1 MNLEK
6 LFLEKTPLFVFSS
19 TRRLKHFYLE
29 QGEGFLPNAMSMG
42 SFFEQAFYIPNKK
55 KIPNSARLILM
66 IDTIKA
72 IAKEKKSILEGLLLF
87 ENSFLGYL
95 ESTSFLFDL
104 FDELSSACIKLNEL
118 SSKDI
123 YLDYEKHLEVLEM
136 IYDRYIKK
144 LEGLGFYD
152 KIMQEKPAILKEFFE
167 HFSSIEW
174 HLDGFMSVFERQCLL
189 EAAELVPITL
199 HLSCDKYNQKFLEFL
214 NLKLETDC
222 DYSIDF
228 KTQKILSQTP
238 KRQKIEPKLYANSS
252 YLKQSALVL
261 QTIEEYLQ
269 KDNDPNKMAIITPNA
284 DFLPFLK
291 LLDKNNN
298 LNFAMGLGAK
308 NSPYYTELVKIL
320 ENLETSGFDL
330 STSPLLDLEN
340 LTLALL
346 EQQSSKEKA
355 PLKEAHSQIMH
366 QYHLLKDT
374 LKNYSLKDLLHL
386 YLQEF
391 EANFRLDDSSGGK
404 IQVMDTLETRGM
416 QFDKIVIVDFNETC
430 VPSLKDCDLFLNSA
444 LRKSLNLPTLLDKKN
459 LQKHYYYQLF
469 KNSKEIT
476 LSYIESETSK
486 VSNMLLELNLHIE
499 PIKDAY
505 TLFAPSLSK
514 DYQEEEIKA
523 AIPKDFSFSA
533 SSLNAFL
540 TCKRRFYYHYMKRFK
555 ESPKDESNSAVGS
568 LLHELLKEAYEKDKN
583 PYVLEERLIWLLETR
598 ENITPK
604 ERLDTLVALKKIQAF
619 YLKEKERF
627 NTKIK
632 ILDLEKSFETIIQ
645 GIVFKGRI
653 DRIDKTADNEMIL
666 LDYKFKND
674 LKLDNMSKTQRGGLS
689 PIEIAQI
696 STDYQM
702 AIEIA
707 QISTDYQMAIYAFAL
722 KNLGYKEPIKAFFYD
737 LRKGELL
744 EEDELILQAKMDHLE
759 FSLIPKL
766 KQEIDFEK
774 TSEAKDCE
782 YCSFKDMC
790 NR

>member
-6 LFLEKTPLFVFSS
+6 LFLEKAPLFVFSS

-29 QGEGFLPNAMSMG
+29 QGEGFLPSAMSMG
-42 SFFEQAFYIPNKK
+42 SFFEQAFYIPNQK
-55 KIPNSARLILM
+55 KIPKSVRQILM

-72 IAKEKKSILEGLLLF
+72 IAKEKKSVLEGLLLF

-118 SSKDI
+118 SFKDI

-136 IYDRYIKK
+136 IYDRYVKK
-144 LEGLGFYD
+144 LEELGFYD
-152 KIMQEKPAILKEFFE
+152 KIMQKKPTILKEFFE

-174 HLDGFMSVFERQCLL
+174 LLDGFMSVFERQCLL
-189 EAAELVPITL
+189 EVAELVPITL

-228 KTQKILSQTP
+228 KTQKILSQTFND
-238 KRQKIEPKLYANSS
+238 QKIEPKLYANSS
-252 YLKQSALVL
+252 YLKQGALVL

-291 LLDKNNN
+291 LLDQNNN

-308 NSPYYTELVKIL
+308 NSPYYTDLVKIL
-320 ENLETSGFDL
+320 EDLENNDLNLSESA
-330 STSPLLDLEN
+330 LLDLEN
-340 LTLALL
+340 LTIALL

-374 LKNYSLKDLLHL
+374 LQNYSLKDLLHL

-404 IQVMDTLETRGM
+404 IRVMDTLETRGM
-416 QFDKIVIVDFNETC
+416 QFDKIVVADFNETC

-469 KNSKEIT
+469 KNSKEVA

-486 VSNMLLELNLHIE
+486 ASSMLLELDLHIE

-505 TLFAPSLSK
+505 TLFETSPIK
-514 DYQEEEIKA
+514 EYQEEEIKA

-540 TCKRRFYYHYMKRFK
+540 TCKRRFYYHYIKRLK
-555 ESPKDESNSAVGS
+555 ETPKDESNSAVGS
-568 LLHELLKEAYEKDKN
+568 LIHELLKEAYEKDKD
-583 PYVLEERLIWLLETR
+583 PHALEERLIWLLETR
-598 ENITPK
+598 ENVTPK

-619 YLKEKERF
+619 YKKERERF
-627 NTKIK
+627 NAEVT

-645 GIVFKGRI
+645 GVIFKGRI
-653 DRIDKTADNEMIL
+653 DRIDKTADNEIIL
-666 LDYKFKND
+666 LDYKFKSD

-702 AIEIA
+702 AI
-707 QISTDYQMAIYAFAL
+707 YACAL

-774 TSEAKDCE
+774 TLEVKDCE

>member
-55 KIPNSARLILM
+55 KIPKNARQILM

-136 IYDRYIKK
+136 IYDRYVKK
-144 LEGLGFYD
+144 LEELGFYD
-152 KIMQEKPAILKEFFE
+152 KIMQEKPTILKEFFE

-174 HLDGFMSVFERQCLL
+174 YLDGFMSVFERQCLL
-189 EAAELVPITL
+189 EVAELVPITL

-228 KTQKILSQTP
+228 KTQKILSQTS

-252 YLKQSALVL
+252 YLKQGALVL

-320 ENLETSGFDL
+320 EDLQTSGFDL
-330 STSPLLDLEN
+330 SASPLLDLEN

-346 EQQSSKEKA
+346 EQQSSKEKT

-366 QYHLLKDT
+366 QYYLLKDT

-404 IQVMDTLETRGM
+404 IRVMDTLETRGM

-486 VSNMLLELNLHIE
+486 ASNMLLELNLHIE

-505 TLFAPSLSK
+505 TLFAPSPLK

-540 TCKRRFYYHYMKRFK
+540 TCKRRFYYHYIKRFK
-555 ESPKDESNSAVGS
+555 ESPKDENNSAVGS

-583 PYVLEERLIWLLETR
+583 PYALEERLIWLLETR

-627 NTKIK
+627 NAKIK

-645 GIVFKGRI
+645 GVIFKGRI
-653 DRIDKTADNEMIL
+653 DRIDKTADNEIIL

-674 LKLDNMSKTQRGGLS
+674 LKLDNMSEKQRKSLS
-689 PIEIAQI
+689 P
-696 STDYQM
+696 
-702 AIEIA
+702 IEIA

-737 LRKGELL
+737 LRKGELV
-744 EEDELILQAKMDHLE
+744 EENELILQAKMDHLE

>member
-42 SFFEQAFYIPNKK
+42 NFFEQAFYIPNKK
-55 KIPNSARLILM
+55 KIPNNARQILM

-104 FDELSSACIKLNEL
+104 FDELSSACIKLNKL

-189 EAAELVPITL
+189 EVAELVPITL

-228 KTQKILSQTP
+228 KTQKILSQTFND
-238 KRQKIEPKLYANSS
+238 QKIEPKLYANSS
-252 YLKQSALVL
+252 YLKQGALVL

-291 LLDKNNN
+291 LLDRNNN

-320 ENLETSGFDL
+320 ENLETSDFNL
-330 STSPLLDLEN
+330 SESALLDLEN

-346 EQQSSKEKA
+346 EQQSSKEKV

-404 IQVMDTLETRGM
+404 IRVMDTLETRGM

-486 VSNMLLELNLHIE
+486 ASNMLLELNLHIE

-505 TLFAPSLSK
+505 TLFAPSPLK

-555 ESPKDESNSAVGS
+555 ESPKDENNSAVGS
-568 LLHELLKEAYEKDKN
+568 LIHELLKEAYEKDKN
-583 PYVLEERLIWLLETR
+583 PYALEERLIQFLETR

-604 ERLDTLVALKKIQAF
+604 ERLDTLVVLKKIQAF

-645 GIVFKGRI
+645 GVVFKGRI
-653 DRIDKTADNEMIL
+653 DRIDKTADNKIIL

-689 PIEIAQI
+689 P
-696 STDYQM
+696 
-702 AIEIA
+702 IEIA

-744 EEDELILQAKMDHLE
+744 EEDELVLQAKMDHLE

-774 TSEAKDCE
+774 TLELKDCE

>member
-6 LFLEKTPLFVFSS
+6 LFLEKSPLFVFSS

-29 QGEGFLPNAMSMG
+29 QGEGFLPSAMSMG
-42 SFFEQAFYIPNKK
+42 SFFEQAFYIPNQK
-55 KIPNSARLILM
+55 KIPKSVRQILM

-72 IAKEKKSILEGLLLF
+72 IAKEKKSALEGLLLF

-118 SSKDI
+118 SFKDI

-136 IYDRYIKK
+136 IYDRYVKK
-144 LEGLGFYD
+144 LEELGFYD
-152 KIMQEKPAILKEFFE
+152 KIMQKKPTILKEFFE

-189 EAAELVPITL
+189 EVAELVPITL

-228 KTQKILSQTP
+228 KTQKILSQTFND
-238 KRQKIEPKLYANSS
+238 QKIEPKLYANSS
-252 YLKQSALVL
+252 YLKQGALVL

-269 KDNDPNKMAIITPNA
+269 ENNDPNKMAIITPNA

-291 LLDKNNN
+291 LLDTNNN

-308 NSPYYTELVKIL
+308 NSPYYTELIKIL
-320 ENLETSGFDL
+320 EDLQTSDLDL
-330 STSPLLDLEN
+330 SGSALLDLEN
-340 LTLALL
+340 LTLPLL

-404 IQVMDTLETRGM
+404 IRVMDTLETRGM
-416 QFDKIVIVDFNETC
+416 QFDKIVVADFNETC

-469 KNSKEIT
+469 KNSKEVA
-476 LSYIESETSK
+476 LSYIESETLK
-486 VSNMLLELNLHIE
+486 ASNMLLELDLHIE

-505 TLFAPSLSK
+505 TLFETSPIK
-514 DYQEEEIKA
+514 EYQEEEIKA

-540 TCKRRFYYHYMKRFK
+540 TCKRRFYYHYIKRFK
-555 ESPKDESNSAVGS
+555 ETPKDESNSTVGS
-568 LLHELLKEAYEKDKN
+568 LLHELLKEAYEKDKT
-583 PYVLEERLIWLLETR
+583 PHLLEERLIQLLETR

-619 YLKEKERF
+619 YKKERERF
-627 NTKIK
+627 NTEIT

-645 GIVFKGRI
+645 GVIFKGRI
-653 DRIDKTADNEMIL
+653 DRIDKTADNEIIL
-666 LDYKFKND
+666 LDYKFKSD
-674 LKLDNMSKTQRGGLS
+674 LKLDNMSEKQRKSLS

-702 AIEIA
+702 AI
-707 QISTDYQMAIYAFAL
+707 YAHAL

-774 TSEAKDCE
+774 TLEVKDCE

>member
-29 QGEGFLPNAMSMG
+29 QGEGFLPSTMSMG
-42 SFFEQAFYIPNKK
+42 SFFEQAFYIPNQK
-55 KIPNSARLILM
+55 KIPKSARQILM

-123 YLDYEKHLEVLEM
+123 YLDYEKHLEVLEV

-144 LEGLGFYD
+144 LEELGFYD
-152 KIMQEKPAILKEFFE
+152 KIMQKKPAILKEFFE

-189 EAAELVPITL
+189 EVAELVPITL

-228 KTQKILSQTP
+228 KTQKILSQTFNN
-238 KRQKIEPKLYANSS
+238 QKIEPKLYANSS
-252 YLKQSALVL
+252 YLKQGALVL

-291 LLDKNNN
+291 LLDQNNN

-320 ENLETSGFDL
+320 EDLETSGFDL
-330 STSPLLDLEN
+330 SASPLLDLES

-355 PLKEAHSQIMH
+355 PLKEVHSQIMH

-404 IQVMDTLETRGM
+404 IRVMDTLETRGM
-416 QFDKIVIVDFNETC
+416 QFDKVVIVDFNETC

-486 VSNMLLELNLHIE
+486 ASNMLLELNLHIE

-505 TLFAPSLSK
+505 TLFAPSPLK

-555 ESPKDESNSAVGS
+555 ESPKDENNSAVGS
-568 LLHELLKEAYEKDKN
+568 LLHELLKEAYKKDKN
-583 PYVLEERLIWLLETR
+583 PYALEERLIWLLETR

-619 YLKEKERF
+619 YKKERERF
-627 NTKIK
+627 NAEIT

-645 GIVFKGRI
+645 GVAFKGRI
-653 DRIDKTADNEMIL
+653 DRIDKTADNEIIL
-666 LDYKFKND
+666 LDYKFKSD
-674 LKLDNMSKTQRGGLS
+674 LKPDNMSKTQRGGLS

-702 AIEIA
+702 AI
-707 QISTDYQMAIYAFAL
+707 YARAL

-774 TSEAKDCE
+774 TLEVKDCE

>member
-6 LFLEKTPLFVFSS
+6 LFLEKAPLFVFSS

-29 QGEGFLPNAMSMG
+29 QGEGFLPSAMSMG
-42 SFFEQAFYIPNKK
+42 NFFEQAFYIPNQK
-55 KIPNSARLILM
+55 KIPKSVRQILM

-72 IAKEKKSILEGLLLF
+72 IAKEKKSVLEGLLLF

-118 SSKDI
+118 SFKDI

-136 IYDRYIKK
+136 IYDRYVKK
-144 LEGLGFYD
+144 LEELGFYD
-152 KIMQEKPAILKEFFE
+152 KIMQKKPTILKEFFE

-189 EAAELVPITL
+189 EVAELVPITL

-228 KTQKILSQTP
+228 KTQKILSQTFND
-238 KRQKIEPKLYANSS
+238 QKIEPKLYANSS
-252 YLKQSALVL
+252 YLKQGALVL
-261 QTIEEYLQ
+261 QTTEEYLQ
-269 KDNDPNKMAIITPNA
+269 ENNDPNKMAIVTPNA

-320 ENLETSGFDL
+320 EDLQTSDCNLSG
-330 STSPLLDLEN
+330 SALLDLEN
-340 LTLALL
+340 ITLALL

-404 IQVMDTLETRGM
+404 IRVMDTLETRGM
-416 QFDKIVIVDFNETC
+416 QFDKIVVADFNETC

-469 KNSKEIT
+469 KNSKEVA

-486 VSNMLLELNLHIE
+486 ASSMLLELDLHIE

-505 TLFAPSLSK
+505 TLFETSPIK
-514 DYQEEEIKA
+514 EYQEEEIKA

-540 TCKRRFYYHYMKRFK
+540 TCKRRFYYHYIKRLK
-555 ESPKDESNSAVGS
+555 ETPKDESNSAVGS
-568 LLHELLKEAYEKDKN
+568 LIHELLKEAYEKDKD
-583 PYVLEERLIWLLETR
+583 PHALEERLIWLLETR

-627 NTKIK
+627 NAKIK

-645 GIVFKGRI
+645 GVIFKGRI
-653 DRIDKTADNEMIL
+653 DRIDKTADNEIIL
-666 LDYKFKND
+666 LDYKFKSD
-674 LKLDNMSKTQRGGLS
+674 LKLDN
-689 PIEIAQI
+689 
-696 STDYQM
+696 
-702 AIEIA
+702 IEIA
-707 QISTDYQMAIYAFAL
+707 QISTDYQMAIYARAL

-774 TSEAKDCE
+774 TLEVKDCE

>member
-29 QGEGFLPNAMSMG
+29 QGEGFLPSAMSMG

-55 KIPNSARLILM
+55 KIPNSARQILM

-144 LEGLGFYD
+144 LEELGFYD
-152 KIMQEKPAILKEFFE
+152 KIMQEKPTILKEFFK

-189 EAAELVPITL
+189 EVAELVPITL

-228 KTQKILSQTP
+228 KTQKILSQTFND
-238 KRQKIEPKLYANSS
+238 QKIEPKLYANSS
-252 YLKQSALVL
+252 YLKQGALVL

-320 ENLETSGFDL
+320 EDLETSGFDL
-330 STSPLLDLEN
+330 SASPLLDLEN

-366 QYHLLKDT
+366 QYHLLKNT

-404 IQVMDTLETRGM
+404 IRVMDTLETRGM
-416 QFDKIVIVDFNETC
+416 QFDKVVIVDFNETC

-469 KNSKEIT
+469 KNSKEMV

-486 VSNMLLELNLHIE
+486 ASNMLLELNLHIE

-505 TLFAPSLSK
+505 TLFAPSPLK

-555 ESPKDESNSAVGS
+555 ESPKDENNSAVGS

-583 PYVLEERLIWLLETR
+583 PYALEERLICLLETR

-604 ERLDTLVALKKIQAF
+604 ERLDTLIALKKIQAF

-627 NTKIK
+627 KAKIK
-632 ILDLEKSFETIIQ
+632 ILDLEKSFETTIQ
-645 GIVFKGRI
+645 GVAFKGRI
-653 DRIDKTADNEMIL
+653 DRIDKTTDNEIIL

-674 LKLDNMSKTQRGGLS
+674 LKLDNMSKTQRGSLS
-689 PIEIAQI
+689 P
-696 STDYQM
+696 
-702 AIEIA
+702 IEIA

-722 KNLGYKEPIKAFFYD
+722 KNLGYREPIKAFFYD

-744 EEDELILQAKMDHLE
+744 EEDELVLQAKMDHLE

-774 TSEAKDCE
+774 TLEVKDCE

>member
-6 LFLEKTPLFVFSS
+6 LFSQKTPLFVFSS

-55 KIPNSARLILM
+55 KIPNSARQVLM

-144 LEGLGFYD
+144 LEELGFYD
-152 KIMQEKPAILKEFFE
+152 KIMQEKPTILKEFFE

-174 HLDGFMSVFERQCLL
+174 YLDGFMSVFERQCLL
-189 EAAELVPITL
+189 EVAELVPITL

-228 KTQKILSQTP
+228 KTQKILSQTFND
-238 KRQKIEPKLYANSS
+238 QKIEPKLYANSS
-252 YLKQSALVL
+252 YLKQGALVL

-291 LLDKNNN
+291 LLDQNNN

-320 ENLETSGFDL
+320 EDLQTSGFDL
-330 STSPLLDLEN
+330 SASPLLDLES
-340 LTLALL
+340 LTLPLL
-346 EQQSSKEKA
+346 EQQISKEKA
-355 PLKEAHSQIMH
+355 PLKEVHSQIMH

-404 IQVMDTLETRGM
+404 IRVMDTLETRGM

-444 LRKSLNLPTLLDKKN
+444 LRQSLNLPTLLDKKN

-476 LSYIESETSK
+476 LSYVESETSK
-486 VSNMLLELNLHIE
+486 ASNMLLELDLHIE

-505 TLFAPSLSK
+505 TLFAPSPLK

-540 TCKRRFYYHYMKRFK
+540 TCKRRFYYHYIKRFK
-555 ESPKDESNSAVGS
+555 ESPKDENNSAVGS

-627 NTKIK
+627 KAKIK

-645 GIVFKGRI
+645 GVIFKGRI
-653 DRIDKTADNEMIL
+653 DRIDKTADNEIIL

-674 LKLDNMSKTQRGGLS
+674 LKLDN
-689 PIEIAQI
+689 
-696 STDYQM
+696 
-702 AIEIA
+702 
-707 QISTDYQMAIYAFAL
+707 ISTDYQMAIYAFAL

-744 EEDELILQAKMDHLE
+744 EEDELVLQAKMDHLE

-774 TSEAKDCE
+774 TLEAKDCE

>member
-6 LFLEKTPLFVFSS
+6 LFLEKSPLFVFSS

-29 QGEGFLPNAMSMG
+29 QGEGFLPSAMSMG

-55 KIPNSARLILM
+55 KIPNSARQILM

-72 IAKEKKSILEGLLLF
+72 IAKEKKSILEGLLFF

-104 FDELSSACIKLNEL
+104 FDELSSACIKFNEL

-136 IYDRYIKK
+136 IYKRYIKK
-144 LEGLGFYD
+144 LEELGFYD
-152 KIMQEKPAILKEFFE
+152 KIMQEKPTILKEFFE

-199 HLSCDKYNQKFLEFL
+199 RLSCDQYNQKFLEFL

-238 KRQKIEPKLYANSS
+238 KHQKIEPKLYANSS

-308 NSPYYTELVKIL
+308 NSPYYIELVKIL
-320 ENLETSGFDL
+320 EDLETSGFDL
-330 STSPLLDLEN
+330 SASPLLDLEN

-355 PLKEAHSQIMH
+355 PLKEVHSQIMH
-366 QYHLLKDT
+366 QYHLLRDT

-391 EANFRLDDSSGGK
+391 EANFRLDDSRGGK
-404 IQVMDTLETRGM
+404 IRVMDTLETRGM

-469 KNSKEIT
+469 KNSKEMA

-486 VSNMLLELNLHIE
+486 VSNMLLELDLHIE

-505 TLFAPSLSK
+505 TLFAQTPLK
-514 DYQEEEIKA
+514 DYQEEEIQA
-523 AIPKDFSFSA
+523 TIPKDFSFSA

-540 TCKRRFYYHYMKRFK
+540 TCKRRFYYHYIKRFK

-583 PYVLEERLIWLLETR
+583 PYALEERLIQLLETKG
-598 ENITPK
+598 NITPK
-604 ERLDTLVALKKIQAF
+604 ERLDTLIALKKIQAF
-619 YLKEKERF
+619 YVKEKERF
-627 NTKIK
+627 KAKIK
-632 ILDLEKSFETIIQ
+632 ILDLEKSFETTIQ
-645 GIVFKGRI
+645 GVAFKGRI
-653 DRIDKTADNEMIL
+653 DRIDKTADNEIIL
-666 LDYKFKND
+666 LDYKFKE
-674 LKLDNMSKTQRGGLS
+674 KQRGGLS

-696 STDYQM
+696 S
-702 AIEIA
+702 A
-707 QISTDYQMAIYAFAL
+707 DYQMAIYAFAL
-722 KNLGYKEPIKAFFYD
+722 KNLGYKGPIKAFFYD
-737 LRKGELL
+737 LRKGKLL
-744 EEDELILQAKMDHLE
+744 EEEEPILQAKMDYLKS
-759 FSLIPKL
+759 SLIPEL
-766 KQEIDFEK
+766 KQEIGFKK
-774 TSEAKDCE
+774 TLEVKDCE

>member
-6 LFLEKTPLFVFSS
+6 LFLEKSPLFVFSS

-29 QGEGFLPNAMSMG
+29 QGEGFLPSAMSMG
-42 SFFEQAFYIPNKK
+42 SFFEQAFYIPNQK
-55 KIPNSARLILM
+55 KIPKNARQILM

-104 FDELSSACIKLNEL
+104 FDELSSAYIKLNEL

-136 IYDRYIKK
+136 IYDHYIKK
-144 LEGLGFYD
+144 LEELGFYD

-189 EAAELVPITL
+189 EVAELVPITL

-228 KTQKILSQTP
+228 KTQKILSQTFND
-238 KRQKIEPKLYANSS
+238 QKIEPKLYANSS
-252 YLKQSALVL
+252 YLKQGALVL
-261 QTIEEYLQ
+261 QTTEEYLQ
-269 KDNDPNKMAIITPNA
+269 ENNDPNKMAIITPNA

-291 LLDKNNN
+291 LLDRNNN

-320 ENLETSGFDL
+320 EDLETSDL
-330 STSPLLDLEN
+330 NLSGSALLDLEN
-340 LTLALL
+340 ITLPLL

-355 PLKEAHSQIMH
+355 PLKEVHSQIMH

-374 LKNYSLKDLLHL
+374 LQNYSLKDLLHL

-404 IQVMDTLETRGM
+404 IRVMDTLETRGM

-505 TLFAPSLSK
+505 TLFAPTPLK

-555 ESPKDESNSAVGS
+555 ETPKDESNSTVGS

-645 GIVFKGRI
+645 GVVFKGRI
-653 DRIDKTADNEMIL
+653 DRIDKTADNEIIL
-666 LDYKFKND
+666 LDYKFKSD
-674 LKLDNMSKTQRGGLS
+674 LKLDNMSKTQREGLS
-689 PIEIAQI
+689 PKEIAQ
-696 STDYQM
+696 T
-702 AIEIA
+702 
-707 QISTDYQMAIYAFAL
+707 STDYQMAIYAFAL

-744 EEDELILQAKMDHLE
+744 EEDELFLQAKMDHLE

-774 TSEAKDCE
+774 TLEVKDCE

>member
-29 QGEGFLPNAMSMG
+29 QGEGFLPSAMSMG
-42 SFFEQAFYIPNKK
+42 NFFEQAFYIPNKK
-55 KIPNSARLILM
+55 KIPKNARQILM

-136 IYDRYIKK
+136 IYDCYIKK
-144 LEGLGFYD
+144 LEELGFYD
-152 KIMQEKPAILKEFFE
+152 KIMQEKPTILKEFFE

-189 EAAELVPITL
+189 EVAKLVPITL

-228 KTQKILSQTP
+228 KTQKILSQTFND
-238 KRQKIEPKLYANSS
+238 QKIEPKLYANSS
-252 YLKQSALVL
+252 YLKQGALVL

-320 ENLETSGFDL
+320 EDLQTSNFNLSESA
-330 STSPLLDLEN
+330 LLDLEN
-340 LTLALL
+340 ITIPLL
-346 EQQSSKEKA
+346 EQQSPKEKA

-404 IQVMDTLETRGM
+404 IRVIDTLETRGM

-444 LRKSLNLPTLLDKKN
+444 LRQSLNLPTLLDKKN

-486 VSNMLLELNLHIE
+486 ASNMLLELNLHIE

-505 TLFAPSLSK
+505 TLFATALLK

-555 ESPKDESNSAVGS
+555 ESPKDENNSVVGS

-583 PYVLEERLIWLLETR
+583 PYSLEERLIQFLETR

-627 NTKIK
+627 NAKIK

-645 GIVFKGRI
+645 GVVFKGRI
-653 DRIDKTADNEMIL
+653 DRIDKDANNEIIL

-689 PIEIAQI
+689 P
-696 STDYQM
+696 
-702 AIEIA
+702 IEIA

-774 TSEAKDCE
+774 TLEVKDCE

>member
-6 LFLEKTPLFVFSS
+6 LFLEKSPLFVFSS

-42 SFFEQAFYIPNKK
+42 NFFEQAFYIPNKK
-55 KIPNSARLILM
+55 KIPNSVRQILM

-72 IAKEKKSILEGLLLF
+72 IAKEKKSILKGLLLF

-136 IYDRYIKK
+136 IYDRYVKK
-144 LEGLGFYD
+144 LEELGFYD
-152 KIMQEKPAILKEFFE
+152 KIMQEKPTILKEFFE

-174 HLDGFMSVFERQCLL
+174 YLDGFMSVFERQCLL

-228 KTQKILSQTP
+228 KTQKILSQTFND
-238 KRQKIEPKLYANSS
+238 QKIEPKLYANSS
-252 YLKQSALVL
+252 YLKQGALVL

-330 STSPLLDLEN
+330 SASPLLDLEN

-404 IQVMDTLETRGM
+404 IRVMDTLETRGM

-486 VSNMLLELNLHIE
+486 ASNMLLELNLYIE

-505 TLFAPSLSK
+505 TLFAPSPLK

-583 PYVLEERLIWLLETR
+583 PHSLEERLIWLLETR

-627 NTKIK
+627 KTKIK
-632 ILDLEKSFETIIQ
+632 ILDLEKSFETTIQ
-645 GIVFKGRI
+645 GVAFKGRI
-653 DRIDKTADNEMIL
+653 DRIDKTADNEIIL
-666 LDYKFKND
+666 LDYKFKSD
-674 LKLDNMSKTQRGGLS
+674 LKLDNMSKTQREGLS
-689 PIEIAQI
+689 PK
-696 STDYQM
+696 
-702 AIEIA
+702 EIA

-722 KNLGYKEPIKAFFYD
+722 KNLGYKDPIKAFFYD

-744 EEDELILQAKMDHLE
+744 EEDEPILQAKMDHLE

-766 KQEIDFEK
+766 KQEIVFEK
-774 TSEAKDCE
+774 TLEVKDCE

>member
-55 KIPNSARLILM
+55 KIPKNARQILM

-144 LEGLGFYD
+144 LEKLGFYD
-152 KIMQEKPAILKEFFE
+152 KIMQEKPTILKEFFE

-189 EAAELVPITL
+189 EVAELVPITL

-222 DYSIDF
+222 NYSIDF
-228 KTQKILSQTP
+228 KTQKILSQTFND
-238 KRQKIEPKLYANSS
+238 QKIEPKLYANSS
-252 YLKQSALVL
+252 YLKQGALVL

-291 LLDKNNN
+291 LLDRNNN

-308 NSPYYTELVKIL
+308 NSPYYTELVKIS
-320 ENLETSGFDL
+320 EDLETSGFDL
-330 STSPLLDLEN
+330 SASPLLDLEN
-340 LTLALL
+340 LTLPLL

-374 LKNYSLKDLLHL
+374 LKNYSLKDLLYL

-404 IQVMDTLETRGM
+404 IRVMDTLETRGM

-486 VSNMLLELNLHIE
+486 ASNMLLELNLHIE

-505 TLFAPSLSK
+505 TLFATAPLK
-514 DYQEEEIKA
+514 DYQEEKIKA

-555 ESPKDESNSAVGS
+555 ESPKDENNSTVGS

-583 PYVLEERLIWLLETR
+583 PYSLEERLIWLLETR

-604 ERLDTLVALKKIQAF
+604 ERLDTLVTLKKIQAF

-627 NTKIK
+627 NAKIK
-632 ILDLEKSFETIIQ
+632 ILDLEKSFETTIQ
-645 GIVFKGRI
+645 GVAFKGRI
-653 DRIDKTADNEMIL
+653 DRIDKTADNEIIL
-666 LDYKFKND
+666 LDYKFKSD
-674 LKLDNMSKTQRGGLS
+674 LKLDNMSEKQRGSLS

-696 STDYQM
+696 SADYQM
-702 AIEIA
+702 V
-707 QISTDYQMAIYAFAL
+707 IYAFAL

-744 EEDELILQAKMDHLE
+744 EEEEPILQAKMDYLE
-759 FSLIPKL
+759 FSLIPNL

-774 TSEAKDCE
+774 TLEVKDCE

>member
-66 IDTIKA
+66 IDTIKT

-136 IYDRYIKK
+136 IYERYIKK
-144 LEGLGFYD
+144 LEELGFYD

-238 KRQKIEPKLYANSS
+238 NRQKIEPKLYANSS

-269 KDNDPNKMAIITPNA
+269 QDNDPNKMAIITPNA

-320 ENLETSGFDL
+320 EDLETGGFDL
-330 STSPLLDLEN
+330 SASPLLDLEN

-404 IQVMDTLETRGM
+404 IRVMDTLETRGM

-469 KNSKEIT
+469 KNSKEVV

-486 VSNMLLELNLHIE
+486 ASNMLLELNLPIE

-505 TLFAPSLSK
+505 TLFAPSPLK

-555 ESPKDESNSAVGS
+555 ESPKDENNSAVGS

-583 PYVLEERLIWLLETR
+583 PYALEERLIWLLETR

-604 ERLDTLVALKKIQAF
+604 ERLDALVALKKIQAF
-619 YLKEKERF
+619 YKKEQQRF

-632 ILDLEKSFETIIQ
+632 ILDLEKSFETAIQ
-645 GIVFKGRI
+645 GVVFKGRI
-653 DRIDKTADNEMIL
+653 DRIDKAADNEIIL
-666 LDYKFKND
+666 LDYKFKSE

-702 AIEIA
+702 V
-707 QISTDYQMAIYAFAL
+707 IYAFAL
-722 KNLGYKEPIKAFFYD
+722 KNLGYKGPIKAFFYD

-744 EEDELILQAKMDHLE
+744 EEEEPILQAKMHYLE
-759 FSLIPKL
+759 SSLIPKL
-766 KQEIDFEK
+766 KQEMVFEK
-774 TSEAKDCE
+774 TLEAKDCE

>member
-6 LFLEKTPLFVFSS
+6 LFLQKAPLFVFSS

-55 KIPNSARLILM
+55 KIPNSTRLILM

-136 IYDRYIKK
+136 IYDRYVKK
-144 LEGLGFYD
+144 LEELGFYD
-152 KIMQEKPAILKEFFE
+152 KIMQEKPAILKEFFK

-189 EAAELVPITL
+189 EVAELVPIAL

-238 KRQKIEPKLYANSS
+238 KHQKIEPKLYANSS

-298 LNFAMGLGAK
+298 LNFAMGLGTK

-320 ENLETSGFDL
+320 EDLQTSGFDL
-330 STSPLLDLEN
+330 SASPLLDLEN

-404 IQVMDTLETRGM
+404 IRVMDTLETRGM

-486 VSNMLLELNLHIE
+486 ASNMLLELNLHIE

-505 TLFAPSLSK
+505 TLFAPSPLK

-523 AIPKDFSFSA
+523 AIPKDFSFST

-555 ESPKDESNSAVGS
+555 ESPKDENNSAVGS

-583 PYVLEERLIWLLETR
+583 PYALEERLIWLLETR

-604 ERLDTLVALKKIQAF
+604 ERLDTLIALKKIQAF

-632 ILDLEKSFETIIQ
+632 ILDLEKSFETTIQ
-645 GIVFKGRI
+645 GVIFKGRI
-653 DRIDKTADNEMIL
+653 DRIDKTADNEITL

-674 LKLDNMSKTQRGGLS
+674 LKLDNMSKTQRRGLS
-689 PIEIAQI
+689 P
-696 STDYQM
+696 
-702 AIEIA
+702 IEIA

-744 EEDELILQAKMDHLE
+744 EEEELTLQAKMDHLE

>member
-42 SFFEQAFYIPNKK
+42 NFFEQAFYIPNKK

-136 IYDRYIKK
+136 IYDRYVKK
-144 LEGLGFYD
+144 LEELGFYD
-152 KIMQEKPAILKEFFE
+152 KIMQEKPTILKEFFE

-174 HLDGFMSVFERQCLL
+174 YLDGFMSVFERQCLL
-189 EAAELVPITL
+189 EVAELVPITL

-228 KTQKILSQTP
+228 KTQKILSQTFND
-238 KRQKIEPKLYANSS
+238 QKIEPKLYANSS

-269 KDNDPNKMAIITPNA
+269 KDNNPNKMAIITPNA

-320 ENLETSGFDL
+320 EDLQTSDCNLSESA
-330 STSPLLDLEN
+330 LLDLEN
-340 LTLALL
+340 ITLPLL

-366 QYHLLKDT
+366 QYHLLKNT

-404 IQVMDTLETRGM
+404 IRVMDTLETRGM
-416 QFDKIVIVDFNETC
+416 QFDKVVIVDFNETC

-486 VSNMLLELNLHIE
+486 ASNMLLELNLHIE

-505 TLFAPSLSK
+505 TLFAPSPLK

-523 AIPKDFSFSA
+523 TIPKDFSFSA

-540 TCKRRFYYHYMKRFK
+540 TCKRRFYYHYIKRFK

-583 PYVLEERLIWLLETR
+583 PYALEERLVQLLKTR

-604 ERLDTLVALKKIQAF
+604 ERLDTLIALKKIQAF
-619 YLKEKERF
+619 YVKEKERF
-627 NTKIK
+627 KAKIK
-632 ILDLEKSFETIIQ
+632 ILDLEKSFETTIQ
-645 GIVFKGRI
+645 GVAFKGCI

-666 LDYKFKND
+666 LDYKFKSE
-674 LKLDNMSKTQRGGLS
+674 LKLDNMSKTQRV
-689 PIEIAQI
+689 
-696 STDYQM
+696 
-702 AIEIA
+702 
-707 QISTDYQMAIYAFAL
+707 STDYQMAIYAFAL
-722 KNLGYKEPIKAFFYD
+722 KNLGYKGPIKAFFYD

-744 EEDELILQAKMDHLE
+744 EEEELTLQAKMDHLE

-774 TSEAKDCE
+774 TLEAKDCE

>member
-6 LFLEKTPLFVFSS
+6 LFLEKSPLFVFSS

-42 SFFEQAFYIPNKK
+42 SFFEQAFYIPNQK
-55 KIPNSARLILM
+55 KIPKSARLILM

-72 IAKEKKSILEGLLLF
+72 IAKEKKSVFEGLLLF

-118 SSKDI
+118 SFKDI

-136 IYDRYIKK
+136 IYDRYVKK
-144 LEGLGFYD
+144 LEELGFCD
-152 KIMQEKPAILKEFFE
+152 KIMQKKPTILKEFFE

-189 EAAELVPITL
+189 EVAELVPITL

-228 KTQKILSQTP
+228 KTQKILSQTFND
-238 KRQKIEPKLYANSS
+238 QKIEPKLYANSS
-252 YLKQSALVL
+252 YLKQGALVL

-320 ENLETSGFDL
+320 EDLQTSDLDL
-330 STSPLLDLEN
+330 SGSALLDLEN
-340 LTLALL
+340 ITLALL

-404 IQVMDTLETRGM
+404 IRVMDTLETRGM
-416 QFDKIVIVDFNETC
+416 QFDKIVIADFNETC

-469 KNSKEIT
+469 KNSKEVA

-486 VSNMLLELNLHIE
+486 VSNMLLELDLHIE

-505 TLFAPSLSK
+505 TLFETSPIK
-514 DYQEEEIKA
+514 EYQEEEIKA

-555 ESPKDESNSAVGS
+555 ETPKDENNSAVGS
-568 LLHELLKEAYEKDKN
+568 LLHELLKEAYEKDKT
-583 PYVLEERLIWLLETR
+583 PHLLEERLIWLLETR

-619 YLKEKERF
+619 YKKERERF
-627 NTKIK
+627 NAEIT

-645 GIVFKGRI
+645 GVVFKGRI
-653 DRIDKTADNEMIL
+653 DRIDKTADNKIIL

-702 AIEIA
+702 A
-707 QISTDYQMAIYAFAL
+707 TYARAL

-774 TSEAKDCE
+774 TLEVKDCE

>member
-29 QGEGFLPNAMSMG
+29 QGEGFLPSAMSMG
-42 SFFEQAFYIPNKK
+42 NFFEQAFYIPNKK
-55 KIPNSARLILM
+55 KIPKNARQILM

-72 IAKEKKSILEGLLLF
+72 IAREKKSILEGLLLF

-144 LEGLGFYD
+144 LEKLGFYD
-152 KIMQEKPAILKEFFE
+152 KIMQEKPTILKEFFE

-189 EAAELVPITL
+189 EVAELVPITL

-228 KTQKILSQTP
+228 KTQKILSQTFND
-238 KRQKIEPKLYANSS
+238 QKIEPKLYANSS
-252 YLKQSALVL
+252 YLKQGTLVL

-291 LLDKNNN
+291 LLDQNNN

-320 ENLETSGFDL
+320 EDLQTSDCNLSG
-330 STSPLLDLEN
+330 SALLDLEN
-340 LTLALL
+340 LTLPLL

-355 PLKEAHSQIMH
+355 PLKEVHSQIMH

-374 LKNYSLKDLLHL
+374 LKNYSLKDLLYL

-404 IQVMDTLETRGM
+404 IRVMDTLETRGM

-469 KNSKEIT
+469 KNSKEMV

-486 VSNMLLELNLHIE
+486 VSNMLLELNLNIA

-505 TLFAPSLSK
+505 TLFAPSPLK

-555 ESPKDESNSAVGS
+555 ESPKDENNSAVGS

-583 PYVLEERLIWLLETR
+583 PYALEERLIQLLEKK

-604 ERLDTLVALKKIQAF
+604 ERLDTLIALKKIQAF
-619 YLKEKERF
+619 YIKEKERF

-632 ILDLEKSFETIIQ
+632 ILDLEKSFKTIIQ
-645 GIVFKGRI
+645 GVVFKGRI
-653 DRIDKTADNEMIL
+653 DRIDKTADNEIIL

-674 LKLDNMSKTQRGGLS
+674 LKLDNMSEKQRKSLR
-689 PIEIAQI
+689 P
-696 STDYQM
+696 
-702 AIEIA
+702 IEIA

-744 EEDELILQAKMDHLE
+744 EEDELVLQAKMDHLE

-774 TSEAKDCE
+774 TLEVKDCE

>member
-55 KIPNSARLILM
+55 KIPNSACQILM

-144 LEGLGFYD
+144 LEKLGFYD
-152 KIMQEKPAILKEFFE
+152 KIMQEKPTILKEFFE

-174 HLDGFMSVFERQCLL
+174 HLDGSMSVFERQCLL

-228 KTQKILSQTP
+228 KTQKILSQTFND
-238 KRQKIEPKLYANSS
+238 QKIEPKLYANSS

-291 LLDKNNN
+291 LLDRNNN

-308 NSPYYTELVKIL
+308 NSPYYTELVKISEDL
-320 ENLETSGFDL
+320 QTSDCNLSG
-330 STSPLLDLEN
+330 SALLDLEN

-346 EQQSSKEKA
+346 EQQSPKEKA

-404 IQVMDTLETRGM
+404 IRVMDTLETRGM
-416 QFDKIVIVDFNETC
+416 QFDKVVIVDFNETC

-486 VSNMLLELNLHIE
+486 ASNMLLELDLHIE

-505 TLFAPSLSK
+505 TLFAPSPLK

-523 AIPKDFSFSA
+523 AIPKDFSFST

-555 ESPKDESNSAVGS
+555 ESPKDENNSAVGS

-583 PYVLEERLIWLLETR
+583 PYSLEERLIWLLETR

-645 GIVFKGRI
+645 GVIFKGRI
-653 DRIDKTADNEMIL
+653 DRIDKTADNEIIL

-674 LKLDNMSKTQRGGLS
+674 LKLDNMSKTQRGSLS
-689 PIEIAQI
+689 P
-696 STDYQM
+696 
-702 AIEIA
+702 IEIA

-722 KNLGYKEPIKAFFYD
+722 KNLGYREPIKAFFYD

-744 EEDELILQAKMDHLE
+744 EEDELVLQAKMDHLE

-774 TSEAKDCE
+774 TLEVKDCE

>member
-42 SFFEQAFYIPNKK
+42 NFFEQAFYIPNKK
-55 KIPNSARLILM
+55 KIPNNARLILM

-136 IYDRYIKK
+136 IYDRYVKK
-144 LEGLGFYD
+144 LEELGFYD
-152 KIMQEKPAILKEFFE
+152 KIMQEKPTILKEFFE

-174 HLDGFMSVFERQCLL
+174 YLDGFMSVFERQCLL
-189 EAAELVPITL
+189 EVAELVPITL

-228 KTQKILSQTP
+228 KTQKILSQTFND
-238 KRQKIEPKLYANSS
+238 QKIEPKLYANSS

-291 LLDKNNN
+291 LLDQNNN

-320 ENLETSGFDL
+320 EDLEASGDL
-330 STSPLLDLEN
+330 SASPLLDLEN
-340 LTLALL
+340 LTLPLL
-346 EQQSSKEKA
+346 EQQSSKEKV
-355 PLKEAHSQIMH
+355 PLKEVHSQIMH

-404 IQVMDTLETRGM
+404 IRVMDTLETRGM

-486 VSNMLLELNLHIE
+486 ASNMLLELNLHIE

-505 TLFAPSLSK
+505 TLFAPSPLK

-555 ESPKDESNSAVGS
+555 ESPKDENNSAVGS

-583 PYVLEERLIWLLETR
+583 PYSLEERLIWLLETR

-632 ILDLEKSFETIIQ
+632 ILDLEKSFETTIQ
-645 GIVFKGRI
+645 GVVFKGRI
-653 DRIDKTADNEMIL
+653 DRIDKTADNEIIL

-674 LKLDNMSKTQRGGLS
+674 LKLDNMSEKQRKSLS
-689 PIEIAQI
+689 P
-696 STDYQM
+696 
-702 AIEIA
+702 IEIA

-722 KNLGYKEPIKAFFYD
+722 KNLGYREPIKAFFYD
-737 LRKGELL
+737 LRKGELV
-744 EEDELILQAKMDHLE
+744 EEDELTLQAKMDHLE

-774 TSEAKDCE
+774 TSEVKDCE

>member
-1 MNLEK
+1 MNFEK

-66 IDTIKA
+66 IDTIKT

-136 IYDRYIKK
+136 IYERYIKK
-144 LEGLGFYD
+144 LEELGFYD

-189 EAAELVPITL
+189 EVAELVPITL

-228 KTQKILSQTP
+228 KTQKILSQTFND
-238 KRQKIEPKLYANSS
+238 QKIEPKLYANSS

-269 KDNDPNKMAIITPNA
+269 QDNDPNKMAIITPNA

-320 ENLETSGFDL
+320 EDLETGGFDL
-330 STSPLLDLEN
+330 SASPLLDLEN
-340 LTLALL
+340 LTLPLL

-404 IQVMDTLETRGM
+404 IRVMDTLETRGM
-416 QFDKIVIVDFNETC
+416 QFDKVVIVDFNETC

-469 KNSKEIT
+469 KNSKEMV

-486 VSNMLLELNLHIE
+486 ASNMLLELDLHIE

-505 TLFAPSLSK
+505 TLFVPTPLK

-540 TCKRRFYYHYMKRFK
+540 TCKRRFYYHYIKRFR

-583 PYVLEERLIWLLETR
+583 PYALEERLIQLLETR

-604 ERLDTLVALKKIQAF
+604 ERLDTLIALKKIQAF
-619 YLKEKERF
+619 YIKEKERF
-627 NTKIK
+627 KAKIK
-632 ILDLEKSFETIIQ
+632 ILDLEKSFETTIQ
-645 GIVFKGRI
+645 GVAFKGRI
-653 DRIDKTADNEMIL
+653 DRIDKTADNEIIL
-666 LDYKFKND
+666 LDYKFKSE

-689 PIEIAQI
+689 PIE
-696 STDYQM
+696 
-702 AIEIA
+702 
-707 QISTDYQMAIYAFAL
+707 STDYQMAIYAFAL
-722 KNLGYKEPIKAFFYD
+722 KNLGYKGPIKAFFYD

-744 EEDELILQAKMDHLE
+744 EEEEPILQAKMHYLE
-759 FSLIPKL
+759 SSLIPKL
-766 KQEIDFEK
+766 KQEMVFEK
-774 TSEAKDCE
+774 TLEVKDCE

>member
-144 LEGLGFYD
+144 LEELGFYD

-174 HLDGFMSVFERQCLL
+174 HLEGFMSIFERQCLL
-189 EAAELVPITL
+189 EVAELVPITL

-228 KTQKILSQTP
+228 KTQKILSQTFND
-238 KRQKIEPKLYANSS
+238 QKIEPKLYANSS
-252 YLKQSALVL
+252 YLKQGALVL

-291 LLDKNNN
+291 LLDQNNN

-320 ENLETSGFDL
+320 EDLEASGDL
-330 STSPLLDLEN
+330 SASPLLDLES
-340 LTLALL
+340 LTLPLL

-366 QYHLLKDT
+366 QYHLLKNT

-404 IQVMDTLETRGM
+404 IRVMDTLETRGM
-416 QFDKIVIVDFNETC
+416 QFDKVVIVDFNETC

-505 TLFAPSLSK
+505 TLFAPSPLK

-555 ESPKDESNSAVGS
+555 ESPKDENNSAVGS
-568 LLHELLKEAYEKDKN
+568 LLHELLKEAYKKDKN

-627 NTKIK
+627 NAKIK

-645 GIVFKGRI
+645 GVVFKGRI
-653 DRIDKTADNEMIL
+653 DRIDKTADNKIIL
-666 LDYKFKND
+666 LDYKFKSD
-674 LKLDNMSKTQRGGLS
+674 LKLDNMSKTQRGDLS

-702 AIEIA
+702 AI
-707 QISTDYQMAIYAFAL
+707 YACAL
-722 KNLGYKEPIKAFFYD
+722 KNLGYKGPIKAFFYD
-737 LRKGELL
+737 LRKGELV
-744 EEDELILQAKMDHLE
+744 EEDELTLQAKMDHLE

-774 TSEAKDCE
+774 TLEVKDCE

>member
-29 QGEGFLPNAMSMG
+29 QGEGFLPSAMSMG

-55 KIPNSARLILM
+55 KIPNSTRLILM
-66 IDTIKA
+66 IDTIKT

-136 IYDRYIKK
+136 IYKRYIKK
-144 LEGLGFYD
+144 LEELGFYD
-152 KIMQEKPAILKEFFE
+152 KIMQEKPTILKGFFE

-228 KTQKILSQTP
+228 KTQKILSQTFND
-238 KRQKIEPKLYANSS
+238 QKIEPKLYANSS

-269 KDNDPNKMAIITPNA
+269 QDNDPNKMAIITPNA

-308 NSPYYTELVKIL
+308 NSLYYTELVKIL

-330 STSPLLDLEN
+330 SASPLLDLEN
-340 LTLALL
+340 LTLPLL

-404 IQVMDTLETRGM
+404 IRVMDTLETRGM
-416 QFDKIVIVDFNETC
+416 QFDKVVIVDFNETC
-430 VPSLKDCDLFLNSA
+430 VPSFKDCDLFLNSA

-469 KNSKEIT
+469 KNSKEMA

-486 VSNMLLELNLHIE
+486 VSNMLLELDLPIE

-505 TLFAPSLSK
+505 TLFVPTPLK

-523 AIPKDFSFSA
+523 TIPKDFSFSA

-540 TCKRRFYYHYMKRFK
+540 TCKRRFYYHYIKRFK
-555 ESPKDESNSAVGS
+555 ESPKDESNSTVGS

-583 PYVLEERLIWLLETR
+583 PYALEERLIQLLETR

-604 ERLDTLVALKKIQAF
+604 ERLDTLIALKKIQAF

-627 NTKIK
+627 KAKIK
-632 ILDLEKSFETIIQ
+632 ILDLEKSFETTIQ
-645 GIVFKGRI
+645 GVAFKGRI

-666 LDYKFKND
+666 LDYKFKSK
-674 LKLDNMSKTQRGGLS
+674 LELDNMSKKQREGLS
-689 PIEIAQI
+689 P
-696 STDYQM
+696 
-702 AIEIA
+702 IEIA

-722 KNLGYKEPIKAFFYD
+722 KNLGYKEPVKAFFYD

-744 EEDELILQAKMDHLE
+744 EEEGLTLQAKMHYLE
-759 FSLIPKL
+759 SSLIPKL
-766 KQEIDFEK
+766 KQEMVFEK
-774 TSEAKDCE
+774 TLEVKDCE

>member
-6 LFLEKTPLFVFSS
+6 LFLEKSPLFVFSS

-29 QGEGFLPNAMSMG
+29 QGEGFLPSAMSMG

-55 KIPNSARLILM
+55 KIPKNARQILM

-123 YLDYEKHLEVLEM
+123 YLDYERHLEVLEM

-144 LEGLGFYD
+144 LEELGFYD

-189 EAAELVPITL
+189 EVAELVPITL

-228 KTQKILSQTP
+228 KTQKILSQTFND
-238 KRQKIEPKLYANSS
+238 QKIEPKLYANSS
-252 YLKQSALVL
+252 YLKQGALVL

-291 LLDKNNN
+291 LLDQNNN

-330 STSPLLDLEN
+330 SVSPLLDLES

-374 LKNYSLKDLLHL
+374 LQNYSLKDLLHL
-386 YLQEF
+386 YLQEL
-391 EANFRLDDSSGGK
+391 EANFRLDDSNGGK
-404 IQVMDTLETRGM
+404 IRVMDTLETRGM

-469 KNSKEIT
+469 KNSKEMV

-486 VSNMLLELNLHIE
+486 ASNMLLELNLHTE

-505 TLFAPSLSK
+505 TLFAPTPLK

-555 ESPKDESNSAVGS
+555 ESPKDENNSAVGS
-568 LLHELLKEAYEKDKN
+568 LFHELLKEAYEKDKN
-583 PYVLEERLIWLLETR
+583 PYALEERLIWLLETR

-632 ILDLEKSFETIIQ
+632 ILDLEKSFETAIQ
-645 GIVFKGRI
+645 GVIFKGRI
-653 DRIDKTADNEMIL
+653 DRIDKTADNEIIL
-666 LDYKFKND
+666 LDYKFKSD
-674 LKLDNMSKTQRGGLS
+674 LKLDNMSKTQRGSLS
-689 PIEIAQI
+689 
-696 STDYQM
+696 S
-702 AIEIA
+702 IEIA

-737 LRKGELL
+737 LRKGELV
-744 EEDELILQAKMDHLE
+744 EEDELVLQAKMDHLE

-774 TSEAKDCE
+774 TLEVKDCE

>member
-29 QGEGFLPNAMSMG
+29 QGEGFLPSAMSMG

-136 IYDRYIKK
+136 IYDRYVKK
-144 LEGLGFYD
+144 LEELGFYD
-152 KIMQEKPAILKEFFE
+152 KIMQEKPTILKEFFE

-238 KRQKIEPKLYANSS
+238 KHQKIEPKLYANSS

-320 ENLETSGFDL
+320 EDLQTSDLNLSG
-330 STSPLLDLEN
+330 SALLDLEN

-355 PLKEAHSQIMH
+355 SLKEVHSQIMH

-404 IQVMDTLETRGM
+404 IRVMDTLETRGM

-486 VSNMLLELNLHIE
+486 ASNMLLELDLHIE

-505 TLFAPSLSK
+505 TLFTPTPLK

-583 PYVLEERLIWLLETR
+583 PYALEERLIWLLETR

-619 YLKEKERF
+619 YKKERERF
-627 NTKIK
+627 NTEIT

-645 GIVFKGRI
+645 GVIFKGRI
-653 DRIDKTADNEMIL
+653 DRIDKTADNEIIL
-666 LDYKFKND
+666 LDYKFKSD
-674 LKLDNMSKTQRGGLS
+674 LKLDNMSKTQRGDLS
-689 PIEIAQI
+689 P
-696 STDYQM
+696 
-702 AIEIA
+702 IEIA

-722 KNLGYKEPIKAFFYD
+722 KNLGYKGPIKAFFYD
-737 LRKGELL
+737 LRKGELV
-744 EEDELILQAKMDHLE
+744 EEDELTLQAKMDHLE

-774 TSEAKDCE
+774 TLELKDCE

>member
-6 LFLEKTPLFVFSS
+6 LFLEKSPLFVFSS

-42 SFFEQAFYIPNKK
+42 NFFEQAFYIPNKK
-55 KIPNSARLILM
+55 KIPNSTRQILM

-118 SSKDI
+118 SFKDI

-144 LEGLGFYD
+144 LEELGFYD
-152 KIMQEKPAILKEFFE
+152 KIMQEKPTILKEFFE

-189 EAAELVPITL
+189 EVTELVPITL

-228 KTQKILSQTP
+228 KTQKILSQTFND
-238 KRQKIEPKLYANSS
+238 QKIEPKLYANSS
-252 YLKQSALVL
+252 YLKQGALVL

-291 LLDKNNN
+291 LLDQNNN

-320 ENLETSGFDL
+320 EDLQTSGFNL
-330 STSPLLDLEN
+330 SESALLDLEN
-340 LTLALL
+340 ITLPLL

-355 PLKEAHSQIMH
+355 PLKEVHSQIMH

-374 LKNYSLKDLLHL
+374 LQNYSLKDLLHL

-404 IQVMDTLETRGM
+404 IRVMDTLETRGM
-416 QFDKIVIVDFNETC
+416 QFDKIVVADFNETC

-486 VSNMLLELNLHIE
+486 ASSMLLELDLHIE

-505 TLFAPSLSK
+505 TLFETSPIK
-514 DYQEEEIKA
+514 EYQEEEIKA

-540 TCKRRFYYHYMKRFK
+540 TCKRRFYYHYMKCFK
-555 ESPKDESNSAVGS
+555 ESPKDENNSAVGS

-583 PYVLEERLIWLLETR
+583 PYALEERLIWLLETR

-627 NTKIK
+627 NAKIK

-645 GIVFKGRI
+645 GVIFKGRI
-653 DRIDKTADNEMIL
+653 DRIDKTADNEIIL

-674 LKLDNMSKTQRGGLS
+674 LKLDNMSEKQRKSLS
-689 PIEIAQI
+689 P
-696 STDYQM
+696 
-702 AIEIA
+702 IEIA

-744 EEDELILQAKMDHLE
+744 EEDELVLQAKMDHLE

-774 TSEAKDCE
+774 TLEVKDCE

>member
-6 LFLEKTPLFVFSS
+6 LFSQKSPLFVFSS

-29 QGEGFLPNAMSMG
+29 QGEGFLPNAMSMR

-55 KIPNSARLILM
+55 KIPNSARQILM

-136 IYDRYIKK
+136 IYKRYIKK
-144 LEGLGFYD
+144 LEELGFYD
-152 KIMQEKPAILKEFFE
+152 KIMQEKPTILKEFFE

-189 EAAELVPITL
+189 EVAELAPITL

-308 NSPYYTELVKIL
+308 NSPYYTELVKIS
-320 ENLETSGFDL
+320 EDLETSGFDL
-330 STSPLLDLEN
+330 SASPLLDLEN
-340 LTLALL
+340 LTLTLL

-355 PLKEAHSQIMH
+355 SLKEAHSQIMH

-386 YLQEF
+386 YLQDF

-404 IQVMDTLETRGM
+404 IRVMDTLETRGM

-444 LRKSLNLPTLLDKKN
+444 LRKSLNLPTLSDKKN

-469 KNSKEIT
+469 KNSKEMA

-505 TLFAPSLSK
+505 TLFAPIPLK

-540 TCKRRFYYHYMKRFK
+540 TCKRRFYYHYIKRFK

-583 PYVLEERLIWLLETR
+583 PYVLEERLIQLLETKG
-598 ENITPK
+598 NITPK
-604 ERLDTLVALKKIQAF
+604 ERLDTLIALKKIQAF
-619 YLKEKERF
+619 YVKEKERF
-627 NTKIK
+627 NAKIK
-632 ILDLEKSFETIIQ
+632 ILYLEKSFETTIQ
-645 GIVFKGRI
+645 GVAFKGRI
-653 DRIDKTADNEMIL
+653 DRIDKTADNEIIL
-666 LDYKFKND
+666 LDYKFKSD
-674 LKLDNMSKTQRGGLS
+674 LKLDNMSDKQRGGLS
-689 PIEIAQI
+689 P
-696 STDYQM
+696 
-702 AIEIA
+702 IEIA

-722 KNLGYKEPIKAFFYD
+722 KNLGYKGPIKAFFYD
-737 LRKGELL
+737 LRKGKLL
-744 EEDELILQAKMDHLE
+744 EEEEPILQAKMDYLK

-774 TSEAKDCE
+774 TLEVKDCE

>member
-29 QGEGFLPNAMSMG
+29 QGEGFLPNAISMG

-55 KIPNSARLILM
+55 KIPKNACQILM

-144 LEGLGFYD
+144 LEELGFYD
-152 KIMQEKPAILKEFFE
+152 KIMQEKPTILKEFFK

-189 EAAELVPITL
+189 EVAELVPITL

-228 KTQKILSQTP
+228 KTQKILSQTFND
-238 KRQKIEPKLYANSS
+238 QKIEPKLYANSS
-252 YLKQSALVL
+252 YLKQGALVL

-291 LLDKNNN
+291 LLDQNNN

-320 ENLETSGFDL
+320 EDLQTSGFNL
-330 STSPLLDLEN
+330 SESALLDLEN
-340 LTLALL
+340 ITLPLL

-355 PLKEAHSQIMH
+355 PLKEVHSQIMH

-404 IQVMDTLETRGM
+404 IRVMDTLETRGM

-469 KNSKEIT
+469 KNSKEVA

-486 VSNMLLELNLHIE
+486 ASNMLLELDLHTE

-505 TLFAPSLSK
+505 TLFAPTPLK

-555 ESPKDESNSAVGS
+555 ESPKDENNSAVGS

-583 PYVLEERLIWLLETR
+583 PYALEERLIWLLETR

-619 YLKEKERF
+619 YKKERERF
-627 NTKIK
+627 NAEVT

-645 GIVFKGRI
+645 GVIFKGRI
-653 DRIDKTADNEMIL
+653 DRIDKTADNEIIL
-666 LDYKFKND
+666 LDYKFKSD

-702 AIEIA
+702 AI
-707 QISTDYQMAIYAFAL
+707 YARAL

-774 TSEAKDCE
+774 TLEVKDCE

>member
-6 LFLEKTPLFVFSS
+6 LFSQKNPLFVFSS

-55 KIPNSARLILM
+55 KIPNSARQILM

-72 IAKEKKSILEGLLLF
+72 IAKEKKSLLEGLLLF

-144 LEGLGFYD
+144 LEELGFYD
-152 KIMQEKPAILKEFFE
+152 KIMQEKPTILKEFFE

-189 EAAELVPITL
+189 EVAELVPITL
-199 HLSCDKYNQKFLEFL
+199 HLSCDQYNQKFLEFL

-238 KRQKIEPKLYANSS
+238 KHQKIEPKLYANSS

-261 QTIEEYLQ
+261 QSIEEYLQ

-320 ENLETSGFDL
+320 EDLQTSDCNLSESA
-330 STSPLLDLEN
+330 LLDLEN
-340 LTLALL
+340 ITLPLL

-366 QYHLLKDT
+366 QYHLLKDM
-374 LKNYSLKDLLHL
+374 LQNYSLKDLLHL

-404 IQVMDTLETRGM
+404 IRVMDTLETRGM

-486 VSNMLLELNLHIE
+486 VSNMLLELDLPIE

-505 TLFAPSLSK
+505 TLFAPSPLK

-540 TCKRRFYYHYMKRFK
+540 TCKRRFYYHYIKRFK
-555 ESPKDESNSAVGS
+555 ESPKDENNSTIGS

-583 PYVLEERLIWLLETR
+583 PYALEERLIQLLKTR

-645 GIVFKGRI
+645 GVVFKGRI

-674 LKLDNMSKTQRGGLS
+674 LKLDNMSKTQREGLS

-696 STDYQM
+696 S
-702 AIEIA
+702 A
-707 QISTDYQMAIYAFAL
+707 DYQMAIYAFAL
-722 KNLGYKEPIKAFFYD
+722 KNLGYKGPIKAFFYD
-737 LRKGELL
+737 LRKGELV

-774 TSEAKDCE
+774 TLELKDCE

>member
-42 SFFEQAFYIPNKK
+42 NFFEQAFYIPNKK
-55 KIPNSARLILM
+55 KIPNNARLILM

-136 IYDRYIKK
+136 IYDRYVKK
-144 LEGLGFYD
+144 LEELGFYD
-152 KIMQEKPAILKEFFE
+152 KIMQEKPTILKEFFE

-174 HLDGFMSVFERQCLL
+174 YLDGFMSVFERQCLL
-189 EAAELVPITL
+189 EVAELVPITL

-228 KTQKILSQTP
+228 KTQKILSQTFND
-238 KRQKIEPKLYANSS
+238 QKIEPKLYANSS

-291 LLDKNNN
+291 LLDQNNN

-320 ENLETSGFDL
+320 EDLEASGDL
-330 STSPLLDLEN
+330 SASPLLDLEN
-340 LTLALL
+340 LTLPLL
-346 EQQSSKEKA
+346 EQQSSKEKV
-355 PLKEAHSQIMH
+355 PLKEVHSQIMH

-404 IQVMDTLETRGM
+404 IRVMDTLETRGM

-444 LRKSLNLPTLLDKKN
+444 LRQSLNLPTLLDKKN

-469 KNSKEIT
+469 KNSKEIA

-486 VSNMLLELNLHIE
+486 ASNMLLELNLHIE

-505 TLFAPSLSK
+505 TLFETSPLK

-540 TCKRRFYYHYMKRFK
+540 TCKRRFYYHYIKRFK
-555 ESPKDESNSAVGS
+555 ESPKDENNSAVGS

-583 PYVLEERLIWLLETR
+583 PYALEERLIWLLETR

-627 NTKIK
+627 KAKIK

-645 GIVFKGRI
+645 GVIFKGRI
-653 DRIDKTADNEMIL
+653 DRIDKTADNEIIL
-666 LDYKFKND
+666 LDYKFKSD
-674 LKLDNMSKTQRGGLS
+674 LKLDNMSEKQRKSLS
-689 PIEIAQI
+689 P
-696 STDYQM
+696 
-702 AIEIA
+702 IEIA

-722 KNLGYKEPIKAFFYD
+722 KNLGYREPIKAFFYD
-737 LRKGELL
+737 LRKGELV
-744 EEDELILQAKMDHLE
+744 EEDELTLQAKMDHLE

-774 TSEAKDCE
+774 TSEVKDCE

>member
-42 SFFEQAFYIPNKK
+42 NFFEQAFYIPNKK
-55 KIPNSARLILM
+55 KIPKNARQILM

-118 SSKDI
+118 SFKDI

-136 IYDRYIKK
+136 IYDCYIKK
-144 LEGLGFYD
+144 LEELGFYD
-152 KIMQEKPAILKEFFE
+152 KIMQEKPTILKEFFE

-189 EAAELVPITL
+189 EVAELVPITL

-228 KTQKILSQTP
+228 KTQKILSQTFND
-238 KRQKIEPKLYANSS
+238 QKIEPKLYANSS
-252 YLKQSALVL
+252 YLKQGALVL

-320 ENLETSGFDL
+320 EDLQTSDFDL

-404 IQVMDTLETRGM
+404 IRVMDTLETRGM

-486 VSNMLLELNLHIE
+486 ASNMLLELNLHIE

-505 TLFAPSLSK
+505 TLFAPSPLK

-540 TCKRRFYYHYMKRFK
+540 TCKRRFYYHYIKRFK

-583 PYVLEERLIWLLETR
+583 PYALEERLIWLLETR

-645 GIVFKGRI
+645 GVIFKGRI
-653 DRIDKTADNEMIL
+653 DRIDKTADNEIIL

-702 AIEIA
+702 AI
-707 QISTDYQMAIYAFAL
+707 YAFAL
-722 KNLGYKEPIKAFFYD
+722 KNLGYKGPIKAFFYD
-737 LRKGELL
+737 LRKGELVE

-774 TSEAKDCE
+774 TLEVKDCE

>member
-6 LFLEKTPLFVFSS
+6 LFSQKTPLFVFSS

-55 KIPNSARLILM
+55 KIPNSVRLILM

-136 IYDRYIKK
+136 IYDRYVKK

-189 EAAELVPITL
+189 EVAELVPITL

-228 KTQKILSQTP
+228 KTQKILSQTFND
-238 KRQKIEPKLYANSS
+238 QKIEPKLYANSS
-252 YLKQSALVL
+252 YLKQGALVL

-320 ENLETSGFDL
+320 EDLQTSDLDL
-330 STSPLLDLEN
+330 SGSALLDLEN
-340 LTLALL
+340 LTIPLL

-404 IQVMDTLETRGM
+404 IRVMDTLETRGM

-486 VSNMLLELNLHIE
+486 ASNMLLELNLNIA

-505 TLFAPSLSK
+505 TLFAPSPLK

-627 NTKIK
+627 KAKIK

-645 GIVFKGRI
+645 GVIFKGRI
-653 DRIDKTADNEMIL
+653 DRIDKTADNEIIL
-666 LDYKFKND
+666 LDYKFKSD
-674 LKLDNMSKTQRGGLS
+674 LKLDNMSKTQREGLS
-689 PIEIAQI
+689 P
-696 STDYQM
+696 
-702 AIEIA
+702 IEIA

-722 KNLGYKEPIKAFFYD
+722 KNLGYKDPIKAFFYD

-744 EEDELILQAKMDHLE
+744 EEDELFLQAKMDHLE
-759 FSLIPKL
+759 SSLIPKL

-774 TSEAKDCE
+774 TLEVKDCE

>member
-6 LFLEKTPLFVFSS
+6 LFLEKASLFVFSS

-55 KIPNSARLILM
+55 KIPNSVRLILM

-72 IAKEKKSILEGLLLF
+72 VAKEKKSILEGLLLF

-136 IYDRYIKK
+136 IYKRYIKK
-144 LEGLGFYD
+144 LEELGFYD
-152 KIMQEKPAILKEFFE
+152 KIMQEKPTILKEFFE

-189 EAAELVPITL
+189 EVAELVPITL

-228 KTQKILSQTP
+228 KTQKILSQTFND
-238 KRQKIEPKLYANSS
+238 QKIEPKLYANSS

-269 KDNDPNKMAIITPNA
+269 QDNDPNKMAIITPNA

-320 ENLETSGFDL
+320 EDLETGGFDL
-330 STSPLLDLEN
+330 SASPLLDLEN

-404 IQVMDTLETRGM
+404 IRVMDTLETRGM
-416 QFDKIVIVDFNETC
+416 QFDKVVIVDFNETC

-469 KNSKEIT
+469 KNSKEMA

-486 VSNMLLELNLHIE
+486 VSNMLLELNLPIE

-505 TLFAPSLSK
+505 TLFAPSPLK

-523 AIPKDFSFSA
+523 TIPKDFSFSA

-540 TCKRRFYYHYMKRFK
+540 TCKHRFYYHYIKRFK

-583 PYVLEERLIWLLETR
+583 PHALEERLIQLLKTR

-604 ERLDTLVALKKIQAF
+604 ERLDTLIALKKIQAF
-619 YLKEKERF
+619 YAKEKERF
-627 NTKIK
+627 KAKIK
-632 ILDLEKSFETIIQ
+632 ILDLEKSFETTIQ
-645 GIVFKGRI
+645 GVAFKGRI

-666 LDYKFKND
+666 LDYKFK
-674 LKLDNMSKTQRGGLS
+674 
-689 PIEIAQI
+689 IEIAQI
-696 STDYQM
+696 S
-702 AIEIA
+702 A
-707 QISTDYQMAIYAFAL
+707 DYQMAIYAFAL
-722 KNLGYKEPIKAFFYD
+722 KNLGYKGPIKAFFYD

-744 EEDELILQAKMDHLE
+744 EEEGPILQAKMDHLE

-766 KQEIDFEK
+766 KQEMVFEK
-774 TSEAKDCE
+774 TLEVKDCE

>member
-6 LFLEKTPLFVFSS
+6 LFLEKSPLFVFSS

-118 SSKDI
+118 SFKDI

-144 LEGLGFYD
+144 LEELGFYD

-189 EAAELVPITL
+189 EVAELVPITL

-228 KTQKILSQTP
+228 KTQKILSQTFND
-238 KRQKIEPKLYANSS
+238 QKIEPKLYANSS

-320 ENLETSGFDL
+320 ENLETSGFDW
-330 STSPLLDLEN
+330 SASPLLDLEN

-404 IQVMDTLETRGM
+404 IRVMDTLETRGM

-505 TLFAPSLSK
+505 TLFAPSPLK

-540 TCKRRFYYHYMKRFK
+540 TCKRRFYYHYIKCFK
-555 ESPKDESNSAVGS
+555 ESPKDENNSAVGS

-583 PYVLEERLIWLLETR
+583 PHALEERLIQLLETR

-604 ERLDTLVALKKIQAF
+604 ERLDTLIALKKIQAF

-627 NTKIK
+627 KAKIK
-632 ILDLEKSFETIIQ
+632 ILDLEKSFETTIQ
-645 GIVFKGRI
+645 GVAFKGRI
-653 DRIDKTADNEMIL
+653 DRIDKTADNEIIL
-666 LDYKFKND
+666 LDYKFKSD
-674 LKLDNMSKTQRGGLS
+674 LKLDNMSKTQREGLS
-689 PIEIAQI
+689 P
-696 STDYQM
+696 
-702 AIEIA
+702 IEIA

-722 KNLGYKEPIKAFFYD
+722 KNLGYKGPIKAFFYD
-737 LRKGELL
+737 LRKGELV
-744 EEDELILQAKMDHLE
+744 EEDELTLQAKMDYLE

-766 KQEIDFEK
+766 KQEIVFEK
-774 TSEAKDCE
+774 TLEAKDCE

>member
-6 LFLEKTPLFVFSS
+6 LFLEKAPLFVFSS

-55 KIPNSARLILM
+55 KIPNSARQILM

-152 KIMQEKPAILKEFFE
+152 KIMQEKPTILKEFFE

-189 EAAELVPITL
+189 EVAELVPITL

-228 KTQKILSQTP
+228 KTQKILSQTFND
-238 KRQKIEPKLYANSS
+238 QKIEPKLYANSS

-269 KDNDPNKMAIITPNA
+269 QDNDPNKMAIITPNA

-320 ENLETSGFDL
+320 EDLETGGFDL
-330 STSPLLDLEN
+330 SASPLLDLEN

-404 IQVMDTLETRGM
+404 IRVMDTLETRGM
-416 QFDKIVIVDFNETC
+416 QFDKVVIVDFNETC

-469 KNSKEIT
+469 KNSKEMA

-486 VSNMLLELNLHIE
+486 ASNMLLELDLHIE
-499 PIKDAY
+499 PIKDTY
-505 TLFAPSLSK
+505 TLFAPSPLK

-523 AIPKDFSFSA
+523 TIPKDFSFSA

-540 TCKRRFYYHYMKRFK
+540 TCKCRFYYHYIKRFR

-583 PYVLEERLIWLLETR
+583 PYALEERLIQLLETKG
-598 ENITPK
+598 NITPK
-604 ERLDTLVALKKIQAF
+604 ERLDTLIALKKIQAF
-619 YLKEKERF
+619 YAKEKERF
-627 NTKIK
+627 KAKIK
-632 ILDLEKSFETIIQ
+632 ILDLEKSFETTIQ
-645 GIVFKGRI
+645 GVAFKGRI
-653 DRIDKTADNEMIL
+653 DRIDKTADNEVIL
-666 LDYKFKND
+666 LDYKFKSE
-674 LKLDNMSKTQRGGLS
+674 LKLDNMSKNQRGGLS

-696 STDYQM
+696 S
-702 AIEIA
+702 A
-707 QISTDYQMAIYAFAL
+707 DYQMAIYAFAL
-722 KNLGYKEPIKAFFYD
+722 KNLGYKGPIKAFFYD

-744 EEDELILQAKMDHLE
+744 EEEEPILQAKMHYLE
-759 FSLIPKL
+759 SSLIPKL
-766 KQEIDFEK
+766 KQEMDFEK
-774 TSEAKDCE
+774 TLEVKDCE

>member
-6 LFLEKTPLFVFSS
+6 LFSQKTPLFVFSS

-55 KIPNSARLILM
+55 KIPNSARQILM

-152 KIMQEKPAILKEFFE
+152 KIMQEKPTILKEFFE

-189 EAAELVPITL
+189 EVAELVPITL

-228 KTQKILSQTP
+228 KTQKILSQTFND
-238 KRQKIEPKLYANSS
+238 QKIEPKLYANSS

-269 KDNDPNKMAIITPNA
+269 QDNDPNKMAIITPNA

-320 ENLETSGFDL
+320 EDLQTSGFDL
-330 STSPLLDLEN
+330 SASPLLDLEN

-346 EQQSSKEKA
+346 EQQSSKEKT
-355 PLKEAHSQIMH
+355 PLKEVHSQIMH

-404 IQVMDTLETRGM
+404 IRVMDTLETRGM
-416 QFDKIVIVDFNETC
+416 QFDKVVIVDFNETC

-486 VSNMLLELNLHIE
+486 ASNMLLELNLHIE

-505 TLFAPSLSK
+505 TLFAPSPLK

-540 TCKRRFYYHYMKRFK
+540 TCKRRFYYHYIKRFK

-627 NTKIK
+627 NAKIK
-632 ILDLEKSFETIIQ
+632 ILDLEKSFETTIQ
-645 GIVFKGRI
+645 GVAFKGRI

-666 LDYKFKND
+666 LDYKFKSD
-674 LKLDNMSKTQRGGLS
+674 LKLDNMSKTQRGDLS

-702 AIEIA
+702 AV
-707 QISTDYQMAIYAFAL
+707 YAFAL
-722 KNLGYKEPIKAFFYD
+722 KNLGYKGPIKAFFYD
-737 LRKGELL
+737 LRKGELV
-744 EEDELILQAKMDHLE
+744 EEDTLQAKMDHLE

-766 KQEIDFEK
+766 KQEMVFEK
-774 TSEAKDCE
+774 TLEAKDCE

>member
-6 LFLEKTPLFVFSS
+6 LFSQKTPLFVFSS

-136 IYDRYIKK
+136 IYKRYIKK

-189 EAAELVPITL
+189 EVAELVPITL

-222 DYSIDF
+222 GYSIDF
-228 KTQKILSQTP
+228 KTQKILSQTFND
-238 KRQKIEPKLYANSS
+238 QKIEPKLYANSS

-269 KDNDPNKMAIITPNA
+269 QDNDPNKMAIITPNA

-320 ENLETSGFDL
+320 EDLETGGFDL
-330 STSPLLDLEN
+330 SASPLLDLEN

-391 EANFRLDDSSGGK
+391 EASFRLDDSSGGK
-404 IQVMDTLETRGM
+404 IRVMDTLETRGM
-416 QFDKIVIVDFNETC
+416 QFDKVVIVDFNETC

-486 VSNMLLELNLHIE
+486 ASNMLLELDLPIE

-505 TLFAPSLSK
+505 TLFAPTPLK
-514 DYQEEEIKA
+514 DYQEEEIKTT
-523 AIPKDFSFSA
+523 IPKDFSFSA

-540 TCKRRFYYHYMKRFK
+540 TCKRRFYYHYIKRFK

-583 PYVLEERLIWLLETR
+583 PYALEERLVQLLKTR
-598 ENITPK
+598 ENITLK
-604 ERLDTLVALKKIQAF
+604 ERLDTLIALKKIQAF
-619 YLKEKERF
+619 YIKEKERF
-627 NTKIK
+627 KAKIK
-632 ILDLEKSFETIIQ
+632 ILDLEKSFETTIQ
-645 GIVFKGRI
+645 GVAFKGCI

-666 LDYKFKND
+666 LDYKFKSD
-674 LKLDNMSKTQRGGLS
+674 LKLDNMSKTQREGLS
-689 PIEIAQI
+689 P
-696 STDYQM
+696 
-702 AIEIA
+702 IEIA

-744 EEDELILQAKMDHLE
+744 EEEELTLQAKMDHLE

-766 KQEIDFEK
+766 KQEIVFEK
-774 TSEAKDCE
+774 TLEVKDCE

>member
-42 SFFEQAFYIPNKK
+42 NFFEQAFYIPNKK
-55 KIPNSARLILM
+55 KIPNNARLILM

-136 IYDRYIKK
+136 IYDRYVKK
-144 LEGLGFYD
+144 LEELGFYD
-152 KIMQEKPAILKEFFE
+152 KIMQEKPTILKEFFE

-174 HLDGFMSVFERQCLL
+174 YLDGFMSVFERQCLL
-189 EAAELVPITL
+189 EVAELVPITL

-228 KTQKILSQTP
+228 KTQKILSQTFND
-238 KRQKIEPKLYANSS
+238 QKIEPKLYANSS

-291 LLDKNNN
+291 LLDQNNN

-320 ENLETSGFDL
+320 EDLEASGDL
-330 STSPLLDLEN
+330 SASPLLDLEN
-340 LTLALL
+340 ITLPLL
-346 EQQSSKEKA
+346 EQQSSKEKV

-374 LKNYSLKDLLHL
+374 LQNYSLKDLLHL

-404 IQVMDTLETRGM
+404 IRVMDTLETRGM

-486 VSNMLLELNLHIE
+486 ASNMLLELNLRIE

-505 TLFAPSLSK
+505 TLFETSPLK

-540 TCKRRFYYHYMKRFK
+540 TCKRRFYYHYIKRFK
-555 ESPKDESNSAVGS
+555 ESPKDENNSAVGS

-583 PYVLEERLIWLLETR
+583 PYALEERLIWLLETR

-627 NTKIK
+627 KAKIK

-645 GIVFKGRI
+645 GVIFKGRI
-653 DRIDKTADNEMIL
+653 DRIDKTADNEIIL
-666 LDYKFKND
+666 LDYKFKSD
-674 LKLDNMSKTQRGGLS
+674 LKLDNMSEKQRKSLS
-689 PIEIAQI
+689 P
-696 STDYQM
+696 
-702 AIEIA
+702 IEIA

-722 KNLGYKEPIKAFFYD
+722 KNLGYREPIKAFFYD
-737 LRKGELL
+737 LRKGELV
-744 EEDELILQAKMDHLE
+744 EEDELTLQAKMDHLE

-774 TSEAKDCE
+774 TSEVKDCE

>member
-29 QGEGFLPNAMSMG
+29 QGEGFLPSAMSMG
-42 SFFEQAFYIPNKK
+42 NFFEQAFYIPNKK
-55 KIPNSARLILM
+55 KIPNNARQILM

-118 SSKDI
+118 SFKDI

-136 IYDRYIKK
+136 IYNRYIKK
-144 LEGLGFYD
+144 LEELGFYD
-152 KIMQEKPAILKEFFE
+152 KIMQEKPTILKEFFE
-167 HFSSIEW
+167 YFSSIEW

-189 EAAELVPITL
+189 EVAELVPITL

-252 YLKQSALVL
+252 YLKQGALVL

-291 LLDKNNN
+291 LLDQNNN
-298 LNFAMGLGAK
+298 LNFAMGLGTK

-320 ENLETSGFDL
+320 EDLQTSDCNLSG
-330 STSPLLDLEN
+330 SALLDLEN
-340 LTLALL
+340 ITLPLL
-346 EQQSSKEKA
+346 EQQSSKEKT

-404 IQVMDTLETRGM
+404 IRVMDTLETRGM

-469 KNSKEIT
+469 KNSKEMV

-486 VSNMLLELNLHIE
+486 ASNMLLELDLHTE

-505 TLFAPSLSK
+505 TLFAPTPLK

-555 ESPKDESNSAVGS
+555 ESPKDENNSAVGS

-583 PYVLEERLIWLLETR
+583 PYALEERLIWLLETR

-627 NTKIK
+627 KAKIK

-645 GIVFKGRI
+645 GVVFKGRI
-653 DRIDKTADNEMIL
+653 DRIDKTADNEIIL

-674 LKLDNMSKTQRGGLS
+674 LKLDNMSKTQRESLS
-689 PIEIAQI
+689 P
-696 STDYQM
+696 
-702 AIEIA
+702 IEIA

-744 EEDELILQAKMDHLE
+744 EEEELTLQAKMDHLE

-774 TSEAKDCE
+774 TLEVKDCE

>member
-29 QGEGFLPNAMSMG
+29 QGEGFLPNAMNMG

-144 LEGLGFYD
+144 LEELDFYD

-228 KTQKILSQTP
+228 KTQKILSQTFND
-238 KRQKIEPKLYANSS
+238 QKIEPKLYANSS
-252 YLKQSALVL
+252 YLKQGALVL

-291 LLDKNNN
+291 LLDQNNN

-320 ENLETSGFDL
+320 EDLQTSDFDL
-330 STSPLLDLEN
+330 SASPLLDLEN

-355 PLKEAHSQIMH
+355 PLKEVHSQIMH

-374 LKNYSLKDLLHL
+374 LQNYSLKDLLHL

-404 IQVMDTLETRGM
+404 IRVMDTLETRGM

-430 VPSLKDCDLFLNSA
+430 VPSLKDCDLFLNSV

-505 TLFAPSLSK
+505 TLFAPSPLK

-555 ESPKDESNSAVGS
+555 ESPKDENNSAVGS
-568 LLHELLKEAYEKDKN
+568 LLHELLKEAYEEDKN

-604 ERLDTLVALKKIQAF
+604 ERLDTLIALKKIQAF
-619 YLKEKERF
+619 YVKEKERF
-627 NTKIK
+627 KAKIK
-632 ILDLEKSFETIIQ
+632 ILDLEKSFETTIQ
-645 GIVFKGRI
+645 GVAFKGRI
-653 DRIDKTADNEMIL
+653 DRIDKTADNEIIL

-674 LKLDNMSKTQRGGLS
+674 LKLDNMSKTQREGLS
-689 PIEIAQI
+689 P
-696 STDYQM
+696 
-702 AIEIA
+702 IEIA

-722 KNLGYKEPIKAFFYD
+722 KNLGYKGPIKAFFYD

-744 EEDELILQAKMDHLE
+744 EEEELTLQAKMDHLE

-766 KQEIDFEK
+766 KQEVDFEK
-774 TSEAKDCE
+774 TLEAKDCE